1 MENIK
6 KYKIIVKDCDYS
18 SWKILDTA
26 SLNLVDLLIY
36 PLRSK
41 LFSEDIFIFNSV
53 SERAVVVDSPIRSND
68 IAGIIMVR
76 DNKTYGK
83 YKNGKFLYKFIPDNK
98 ELPHFLVPYEM
109 KNVGFSK
116 SFVDMYATITF
127 VHWDDKHPL
136 GTIKENIGFVDNTEK
151 YYEYKLHCR
160 KLNISISKMTKQVLN
175 VLHFNPDA
183 TQDYADNL
191 EKVRLQYNLLET
203 MDRSKNTGYY
213 IMTIDAK
220 GTADYD
226 DAVSISQVGHGTFM
240 ISIYISNV
248 AIWMDF
254 LNLWGVFSKRA
265 STVYI
270 PDKKMCMIPDALT
283 VNYLSLQANKSRIA
297 FVIDVYVNNGNILHV
312 TFNNVVIIVS
322 KNYKYEE
329 TQLCDNVNYKLLFK
343 TVKSLQLSHYD
354 SSRVKTSRDVIE
366 SLMILANTV
375 SAKIIN
381 ENSHG
386 VFKTH
391 PIENVKYLKPDIQEN
406 NYVSCW
412 NPTVNYFTHST
423 PFFFK
428 TGSKLYSQITSPI
441 RKVVDLLNI
450 FKLQDDVLLCAFSE
464 NAHIFYNEWIDNIDY
479 INSYVKNSRKIQNE
493 CSLLRTCVYNEN
505 EIHNGLI
512 VEVIK
517 EATSEMEYNI
527 YIVYLQALNL
537 SSKILTKTVCNIG
550 DSHNYKLY
558 IFNDES
564 IIHRKI
570 RIMQV

>member
-1 MENIK
+1 MDNVK

-18 SWKILDTA
+18 SWKILDTS
-26 SLNLVDLLIY
+26 SLNLVEILIF

-41 LFSEDIFIFNSV
+41 LFSEDIFIFNTV

-116 SFVDMYATITF
+116 SFVDIYATITF
-127 VHWDDKHPL
+127 INWDDKHPM
-136 GTIKENIGFVDNTEK
+136 GTIKENIGLVDNIDK

-160 KLNISISKMTKQVLN
+160 KLNISISKMSKAVLTT
-175 VLHFNPDA
+175 LHFNPDA
-183 TQDYADNL
+183 KQDYADNL
-191 EKVRLQYNLLET
+191 KNARLQYNLVEA
-203 MDRSKNTGYY
+203 MDRNKTTGHY
-213 IMTIDAK
+213 IMTIDAH
-220 GTADYD
+220 GTTDYD

-254 LNLWGVFSKRA
+254 LNLWGAFSKRA

-270 PDKKMCMIPDALT
+270 PDKKMCMVPDVLT
-283 VNYLSLQANKSRIA
+283 INYLSLQANKQRVA
-297 FVIDVYVNNGNILHV
+297 FVIDIYVNNGNILHV
-312 TFNNVVIIVS
+312 TFNNSVIIVS
-322 KNYKYEE
+322 ENYTYEE
-329 TQLCDNVNYKLLFK
+329 PRLRDNVNYKLLFNI
-343 TVKSLQLSHYD
+343 VKSLQLSHYD
-354 SSRVKTSRDVIE
+354 SSHIKTSRDVIE

-391 PIENVKYLKPDIQEN
+391 PRENTTYFKNDAQQDH
-406 NYVSCW
+406 CDFRW
-412 NPTVNYFTHST
+412 NPPVNYFTHSN
-423 PFFFK
+423 PALFK
-428 TGSKLYSQITSPI
+428 SNSKLYSQITSPI

-450 FKLQDDVLLCAFSE
+450 LKLQEDVLLCAFSE
-464 NAHIFYNEWIDNIDY
+464 YAHNFYKEWADNIDY
-479 INSYVKNSRKIQNE
+479 INIYVKNTRKIQNE
-493 CSLLRTCVYNEN
+493 CRLLRTCVRNEN
-505 EIHNGLI
+505 EIHDGLI
-512 VEVIK
+512 VDVIK
-517 EATSEMEYNI
+517 SSTDEHEYNT
-527 YIVYLQALNL
+527 YIVFLQSLNL
-537 SSKILTKTVCNIG
+537 SSKIVTTNVCNVG
-550 DSHNYKLY
+550 DCHKYKLY

-564 IIHRKI
+564 AIHRKI